1 MSDVIK
7 HECGVA
13 LLKLK
18 KPLEFYKEKYGFAT
32 YGLNRMALL
41 MEKQVNRGQDGAGI
55 ANIKLDVEPGR
66 RYISRK
72 RSISNQ
78 SVAKIFSDI
87 NEYFDKNKY
96 SKEQLEDPIWLKKN
110 LPFTGELYLGHL
122 RYGTFGKNSIESCH
136 PFLRQN
142 NWMTRNLVVA
152 GNFNL
157 TNVDELFDQLIQ
169 LGQHPKEYADTVTVM
184 EKIGHFLD
192 EENEKLFAEYKAD
205 GLSNPEISR
214 QIGLNINIE
223 NILKKSSVNWDGGY
237 TMAGLLG
244 HGDAFVLR
252 DPNGIRPCF
261 YYEDDEIITVASERS
276 VIQTVFNLGVDDVKE
291 LGPGNALI
299 IKKHGDSYEHNVIPP
314 KEKLSCTFERI
325 YFGRS
330 NDAGIYH
337 ERKELGKLL
346 SKRIMNDHGHNL
358 DNMVFTYI
366 PNTAEIA
373 YYGLLKGLERQLEA
387 KKIDAVKALGNQ
399 EYDDKLERLLETR
412 IRIEKLIL
420 KDAKLR
426 TFISSDGARK
436 DVVGGAYDITY
447 GTVKND
453 KDTIVV
459 LDDSIVRGTTLKES
473 ILRILERLSPE
484 KIIVISSAPMIC
496 YPDCYG
502 IDMARLG
509 DFVAFQAAIKLL
521 KERGK
526 SHVMDEVYKECK
538 HLLTLPKEEN
548 YNAVLKIYDQFTQTE
563 LEVSIAEILTPVGFK
578 PKLEIVYQSVEDL
591 KIACP
596 DHQGAWYFDGRYPTP
611 GGNKVV
617 NKAFVNFYEGNNL
630 RAY

>member
-55 ANIKLDVEPGR
+55 ANIKFDVEPGR

-72 RSISNQ
+72 RSVENQ
-78 SVAKIFSDI
+78 SVAKIFSEI
-87 NEYFDKNKY
+87 NNYFDKNQY
-96 SKEQLEDPIWLKKN
+96 TAEQLEDPTWLKKN

-142 NWMTRNLVVA
+142 NWMSRNLVVA

-192 EENEKLFAEYKAD
+192 EENEKLFSKYKND

-214 QIGLNINIE
+214 KIGLNVDIE
-223 NILKKSSVNWDGGY
+223 KILKKSSVNWDGGY
-237 TMAGLLG
+237 TMAGLIG
-244 HGDAFVLR
+244 HGDSFVLR

-261 YYEDDEIITVASERS
+261 YYEDDEIVTVASERS
-276 VIQTVFNLGVDDVKE
+276 VIQTVFNVATDKVRE

-299 IKKHGDSYEHNVIPP
+299 IKKHGDSVEKNILEPR
-314 KEKLSCTFERI
+314 EKLACTFERI

-330 NDAGIYH
+330 NDAGIYS
-337 ERKELGKLL
+337 ERKQLGKLL
-346 SKRIMNDHGHNL
+346 SKRIMADHGHNL
-358 DNMVFTYI
+358 NNMVFTYI
-366 PNTAEIA
+366 PNTAETA
-373 YYGLLKGLERQLEA
+373 YYGLLKGLERRLEA
-387 KKIDAVKALGNQ
+387 KKIEAVKALGNQ
-399 EYDDKLERLLETR
+399 EYDDALEQLLETR

-420 KDAKLR
+420 KDAKMR
-426 TFISSDGARK
+426 TFISNDSSRK
-436 DVVGGAYDITY
+436 DVVSGAYDITY
-447 GTVKND
+447 GTVKD
-453 KDTIVV
+453 GTDTIVA

-473 ILRILERLSPE
+473 ILRILERLNPE

-509 DFVAFQAAIKLL
+509 EFVAFQAAIRLL
-521 KERGK
+521 KVHGK
-526 SHVMDEVYKECK
+526 SHIIDEVYDECK
-538 HLLTLPKEEN
+538 RLLALPKEEN
-548 YNAVLKIYDQFTQTE
+548 YNAVTKIYSEFTQAE
-563 LEVSIAEILTPVGFK
+563 LEESIAEILTPVGFT

-591 KIACP
+591 KLACP

-617 NKAFVNFYEGNNL
+617 NKAFVNYYEGNNL

>member
-18 KPLEFYKEKYGFAT
+18 KPLDFYKEKYGYST

-41 MEKQVNRGQDGAGI
+41 MEKQINRGQDGAGI
-55 ANIKLDVEPGR
+55 ANIKFDVEPGR

-72 RSISNQ
+72 RKVGSQPVSR
-78 SVAKIFSDI
+78 IFKDI
-87 NEYFDKNKY
+87 NKYFDKNKY
-96 SKEQLEDPIWLKKN
+96 TDKQLTDPLWLKKN

-122 RYGTFGKNSIESCH
+122 RYGTFGANSIESCH

-142 NWMTRNLVVA
+142 NWMSRNLVVA

-157 TNVDELFDQLIQ
+157 TNVDELFDQLVQ

-192 EENEKLFAEYKAD
+192 EENEKLFKEYKSE
-205 GLSNPEISR
+205 GLSSPEISKK
-214 QIGLNINIE
+214 IALNLSIE
-223 NILKKSSVNWDGGY
+223 NILKRSSTDWDGGY
-237 TMAGLLG
+237 TMAGLMG

-276 VIQTVFNLGVDDVKE
+276 VIQTVFNVSLDKVKE
-291 LGPGNALI
+291 LSPGNALI
-299 IKKHGDSYEHNVIPP
+299 IKKLGEAYEHNIIKP
-314 KEKLSCTFERI
+314 KEKTSCTFERI

-330 NDAGIYH
+330 NDADIYH
-337 ERKELGKLL
+337 ERKALGKLL
-346 SKRIMNDHGHNL
+346 SERIMEKYGENL
-358 DNMVFTYI
+358 DNMVFSYI

-373 YYGLLKGLERQLEA
+373 YYGLLKGLERRLEA
-387 KKIDAVKALGNQ
+387 KKIAAVKGLGNQ
-399 EYDDKLERLLETR
+399 EYDDKLEHLLATR

-426 TFISSDGARK
+426 TFISGDDGRK
-436 DVVGGAYDITY
+436 DVVSGAYDITY
-447 GTVKND
+447 GTVKD
-453 KDTIVV
+453 SKDTIVI

-473 ILRILERLSPE
+473 ILRILERLNPK
-484 KIIVISSAPMIC
+484 KIVVISSAPMIC

-509 DFVAFQAAIKLL
+509 DFVAFQGAIKLL
-521 KERGK
+521 KENGDD
-526 SHVMDEVYKECK
+526 HIIDEVYKECK
-538 HLLTLPKEEN
+538 SLLMLPKEEN
-548 YNAVLKIYDQFTQTE
+548 YNAVQKIYMNFTQAQ
-563 LEVSIAEILTPVGFK
+563 LEKSIAEILTPIGFK
-578 PKLEIVYQSVEDL
+578 PDLEIVYQTVEDL
-591 KIACP
+591 KRACP
-596 DHQGAWYFDGRYPTP
+596 NHSGAWYFDGKYPTY

-617 NKAFVNFYEGNNL
+617 NKAFVNYYEGNNL